1 MKFFKIAVCQMKVVD
16 DKHANI
22 KKAVNMMREAS
33 ENNADL
39 VILPE
44 MFNCPYDNEKFR
56 EYAENRENSRTLQV
70 LSAASRKFKLHLVA
84 GSIPESDGEK
94 IYNSSFIFNPEGVLI
109 GQHRKLHLFDIDIPG
124 EIFFK
129 ESETITSGDQIT
141 VLETVICKLGVAI
154 CYDIRFPELLR
165 LMALKGVE
173 LMVIPGAF
181 NLKTGPAHWEVLIRS
196 RAVDNQFFVAA
207 ASPAQ
212 NENLSYIAYGH
223 SMVVDPW
230 GDIMAQAGC
239 DEEIIYAEINLSRI
253 AEVGKELPVL
263 TNRRTDLYDVVE
275 NKLNRTNSS
284 N

>member
-1 MKFFKIAVCQMKVVD
+1 MKSFKIAVCQMKVVD
-16 DKHANI
+16 NKTSNI
-22 KKAVNMMREAS
+22 KKAVHMMREAAQ
-33 ENNADL
+33 NNADM

-56 EYAENRENSRTLQV
+56 EYAENRDNSRTLQV
-70 LSAASRKFKLHLVA
+70 VSAASRKFKLHLVA
-84 GSIPESDGEK
+84 GSIPEADGES
-94 IYNSSFIFNPEGVLI
+94 IYNSSFIFNSEGVLI
-109 GQHRKLHLFDIDIPG
+109 GHHRKLHLFDIDIPG
-124 EIFFK
+124 EISFK
-129 ESETITSGDQIT
+129 ESETITSGDKIT

-154 CYDIRFPELLR
+154 CYDIRFPELFR

-230 GDIMAQAGC
+230 GDIMVQAGTH
-239 DEEIIYAEINLSRI
+239 EEIIYTEINLSRT
-253 AEVGKELPVL
+253 AEVRKELPVF

-275 NKLNRTNSS
+275 K
-284 N
+284 